1 MNITLRDVD
10 VNNFHDVIALHVE
23 EYCAS
28 NEYSLAQAKVQPE
41 CIPMAIYNDETVV
54 GFLMYC
60 IDRDDGNYWIYR
72 LMIDE
77 KYQKNGYG
85 KKALEIII
93 EKIKQDKTHNKINIS
108 TEPEN
113 VIAIKLYKKLGFN
126 ETGNFVDDE
135 IVLALEY

>member
-1 MNITLRDVD
+1 MNITLREVD
-10 VNNFHDVIALHVE
+10 IDNFHDVIALHVDKH
-23 EYCAS
+23 CAS

-41 CIPMAIYNDETVV
+41 CIPMAIYNDETIV

-85 KKALEIII
+85 RKALEIII
-93 EKIKQDKTHNKINIS
+93 EKIKQKKTHNRINIS

-113 VIAIKLYKKLGFN
+113 VIAIKLYKELGFY
-126 ETGNFVDDE
+126 ETGDFVGDE
-135 IVLALEY
+135 IILALEY